1 MITANLTQR
10 QQSRNA
16 PAKVEKRGEQIMSDT
31 PAKTMTHLTAA
42 ELEANLEHIRQSPRD
57 NGTLALIVR
66 RPAVDERE
74 VLTTGELDVREG
86 LVGDNWR
93 TRGSSRTADGSAHPE
108 MQLNIINARLV
119 ALIAPDAAR
128 RPLAGDQLHV
138 DFDLSG
144 ENLPPGT
151 RLAIGD
157 AVIEVTAQPH
167 TGCNKF
173 KARFGMDALKFVNS
187 PVGKELHLRGI
198 NAKVVQS
205 GRVAVGDVVRKL

>member
-1 MITANLTQR
+1 
-10 QQSRNA
+10 
-16 PAKVEKRGEQIMSDT
+16 
-31 PAKTMTHLTAA
+31 MTLQTEIVHLTTQQ
-42 ELEANLEHIRQSPRD
+42 LEAGLGHIRQAPRD
-57 NGTLALIVR
+57 AGTLALIVR

-74 VLTTGELDVREG
+74 VLTTGELDMSEG

-93 TRGSSRTADGSAHPE
+93 PRGSSRTADGSAHPE

-138 DFDLSG
+138 DLDLSDA
-144 ENLPPGT
+144 NLPPGT
-151 RLAIGD
+151 RLAVGS
-157 AVIEVTAQPH
+157 AVIEVTSQPH

-173 KARFGMDALKFVNS
+173 KARFGADALKFVNS

-198 NAKVVQS
+198 NARVVQ
-205 GRVAVGDVVRKL
+205 GGQIAVGDVVRKL

>member
-1 MITANLTQR
+1 MTLQTEMVHL
-10 QQSRNA
+10 ST
-16 PAKVEKRGEQIMSDT
+16 EQ
-31 PAKTMTHLTAA
+31 
-42 ELEANLEHIRQSPRD
+42 LEANLDHIRQSPQGA
-57 NGTLALIVR
+57 GTLALIVR

-74 VLTTGELDVREG
+74 VLATGALDVSEG

-138 DFDLSG
+138 DLDLSG

-151 RLAIGD
+151 RLAIGS
-157 AVIEVTAQPH
+157 AIIEVTAIPH

-173 KARFGMDALKFVNS
+173 KARFGADALKFVNS

-198 NAKVVQS
+198 NARVVQ
-205 GRVAVGDVVRKL
+205 GGQIAVGDAVRKL

>member
-1 MITANLTQR
+1 MSETPVTA
-10 QQSRNA
+10 
-16 PAKVEKRGEQIMSDT
+16 
-31 PAKTMTHLTAA
+31 MTHLTTAA
-42 ELEANLEHIRQSPRD
+42 LEANLEHIRQSPRD
-57 NGTLALIVR
+57 NGALAMIVR

-74 VLTTGELDVREG
+74 VLASGELDVSEG

-93 TRGSSRTADGSAHPE
+93 ARGSLRTADGSAHPE
-108 MQLNIINARLV
+108 MQLNLINARLV
-119 ALIAPDAAR
+119 ALIAPDESR

-138 DFDLSG
+138 DLDLSG

-151 RLAIGD
+151 RLAIGA

-173 KARFGMDALKFVNS
+173 KARFGADALKFVNS

-198 NAKVVQS
+198 NAKVVQ
-205 GRVAVGDVVRKL
+205 GGVIQVGDAVRKLG